1 MNADPGVQWMVRQ
14 VLLILRVLRDGL
26 RALTHVLPP
35 RRSNTCDER
44 PVMFRLIW
52 TISVRTRDYLHRYMP
67 SNRLLAAIRTR
78 RGLKWGIPAM
88 LVALPYILIA
98 SICSSSA
105 ADGGPG
111 WLHLIVLWACWNAL
125 KFIIMGPVSVVLLI
139 RARLREAAI
148 RRHLSRDS
156 GFCPEAD
163 MKPARWRSRDVPGGG
178 HGICPWGVVGHPPR
192 SRLG

>member
-1 MNADPGVQWMVRQ
+1 
-14 VLLILRVLRDGL
+14 
-26 RALTHVLPP
+26 
-35 RRSNTCDER
+35 
-44 PVMFRLIW
+44 MFRLIW

-78 RGLKWGIPAM
+78 SGLKWGIPAM

-125 KFIIMGPVSVVLLI
+125 KFIIMGPVSVALLI
-139 RARLREAAI
+139 RARLREAAV
-148 RRHLSRDS
+148 RRHQRHDPSRV
-156 GFCPEAD
+156 EATLRE
-163 MKPARWRSRDVPGGG
+163 PALRVSAQPPTAVDAVKREAKRPPGR
-178 HGICPWGVVGHPPR
+178 ITTPCEA
-192 SRLG
+192 SACLTT

>member
-1 MNADPGVQWMVRQ
+1 MNADPGVEWTARQ

-35 RRSNTCDER
+35 RRRNTCDER

-52 TISVRTRDYLHRYMP
+52 MLSVRTHDYLHRYMP

-98 SICSSSA
+98 SICSGSA

-125 KFIIMGPVSVVLLI
+125 KFIIMGPVSVALLI
-139 RARLREAAI
+139 RARLREAAV
-148 RRHLSRDS
+148 RRHQRHDSRV
-156 GFCPEAD
+156 EASPRE
-163 MKPARWRSRDVPGGG
+163 PAL
-178 HGICPWGVVGHPPR
+178 
-192 SRLG
+192 RL

>member
-52 TISVRTRDYLHRYMP
+52 TLSVRTRDYLHRYMP

-98 SICSSSA
+98 GVCSGLA

-111 WLHLIVLWACWNAL
+111 WLHLVVLWACWNAL

-148 RRHLSRDS
+148 RRHQRREAVA
-156 GFCPEAD
+156 EAD
-163 MKPARWRSRDVPGGG
+163 TRVPVLRS
-178 HGICPWGVVGHPPR
+178 
-192 SRLG
+192 

>member
-1 MNADPGVQWMVRQ
+1 MNADPGVEWTARQ

-88 LVALPYILIA
+88 LVALPYVLIA
-98 SICSSSA
+98 SICSGSA
-105 ADGGPG
+105 AGGGPG

-125 KFIIMGPVSVVLLI
+125 KFIVMGPVSVALLV

-148 RRHLSRDS
+148 RLHQCR
-156 GFCPEAD
+156 EAGVEASPRE
-163 MKPARWRSRDVPGGG
+163 PALRV
-178 HGICPWGVVGHPPR
+178 
-192 SRLG
+192 

>member
-1 MNADPGVQWMVRQ
+1 MNADPGVEWTARQ

-44 PVMFRLIW
+44 HVMFRHIW
-52 TISVRTRDYLHRYMP
+52 TLSVRTRDYLHRYMP

-98 SICSSSA
+98 SISSGAA

-125 KFIIMGPVSVVLLI
+125 KFVIMGPVSLVLLG

-148 RRHLSRDS
+148 LRHQRREALAEANSRQPVL
-156 GFCPEAD
+156 CA
-163 MKPARWRSRDVPGGG
+163 
-178 HGICPWGVVGHPPR
+178 
-192 SRLG
+192 